1 MQSDPSL
8 QNLDARAK
16 LAHTFEAIT
25 LSRTKEQL
33 DTALQYSELLS
44 SLAIAPWPI
53 SVEKSLIFLICRGDH
68 LLALAA
74 VDLSFRSMTRR
85 NPDLSLPQEV
95 ENLMLF
101 QRLLSSSF
109 PSDTR
114 AVNNGPAVKELMN
127 SKFIAKLSL
136 SCTILTFLAFL

>member
-44 SLAIAPWPI
+44 SLAIAPRPI
-53 SVEKSLIFLICRGDH
+53 SVENH
-68 LLALAA
+68 
-74 VDLSFRSMTRR
+74 
-85 NPDLSLPQEV
+85 
-95 ENLMLF
+95 
-101 QRLLSSSF
+101 SSF
-109 PSDTR
+109 
-114 AVNNGPAVKELMN
+114 
-127 SKFIAKLSL
+127 
-136 SCTILTFLAFL
+136 